1 MRPKQKSSS
10 RKRNYRQNKDAFDSV
25 LSHLRKIG
33 RPWLAP
39 SHALNPEAIGG
50 GSRNPAKPTTVDF
63 WADVFVAIRSSIP
76 RDIDLVVF
84 HIAYTLY
91 DSEDAIDREL
101 WADKKLGGKR
111 HSVEQRV
118 GEEFVKR
125 SIFPVA
131 EYFRAERK
139 AR

>member
-10 RKRNYRQNKDAFDSV
+10 KRRDYRQNKTAFDSV

-39 SHALNPEAIGG
+39 SHALNPEAVGG
-50 GSRNPAKPTTVDF
+50 GARNPAKPSTVDF
-63 WADVFVAIRSSIP
+63 WADVFIAIKASIP
-76 RDIDLVVF
+76 RDIDLVIF

-91 DSEDAIDREL
+91 DSDEAIDREL
-101 WADKKLGGKR
+101 WADKKLGGRR

-125 SIFPVA
+125 NIFPVA